1 MMQKIKSK
9 KTKWY
14 FLAVVIFVYIIAA
27 VWRSDIFFQALRFS
41 LDIFSKLV
49 PAFIFVFAIMV
60 ASNYFLTTSRVIK
73 HVGARAGWRKWVYVI
88 AAGIVA
94 SGPIYLWYPVLKDLK
109 DKGMEDGLVA
119 TFLYNRAIKFSFI
132 PLMIVYFDWPF
143 IITLT
148 ILMIVA
154 SVIQGIAINK
164 LMDKRV

>member
-1 MMQKIKSK
+1 MQKIKSK

-14 FLAVVIFVYIIAA
+14 FLILVVFAYASIA
-27 VWRSDIFFQALRFS
+27 VWRLDIFFQALKFS
-41 LDIFSKLV
+41 GHIFSKLA
-49 PAFIFVFAIMV
+49 PAFVFVFAIMV
-60 ASNYFLTTSRVIK
+60 ISNYFLTADRVIK

-132 PLMIVYFDWPF
+132 PLMIVYFNWSF

-148 ILMIVA
+148 ILMIIA

-164 LMDKRV
+164 LTSK